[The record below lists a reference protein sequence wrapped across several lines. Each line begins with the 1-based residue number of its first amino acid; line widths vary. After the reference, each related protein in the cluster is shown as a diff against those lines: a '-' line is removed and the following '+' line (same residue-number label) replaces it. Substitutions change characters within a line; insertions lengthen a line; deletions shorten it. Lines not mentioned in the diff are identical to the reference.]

1 MARSGYKVKEGLVL
15 YYPFDEV
22 DGSVIEDYSSQM
34 RDAQAYDL
42 NLDTS
47 GKFGS
52 GVEYSSIDPSNAMV
66 LLPEGNE
73 LGITSGS
80 WSISTWFTY
89 PIEDNGT
96 LFRHAL
102 TDAAGSELCCNS
114 KR

>member
-1 MARSGYKVKEGLVL
+1 
-15 YYPFDEV
+15 
-22 DGSVIEDYSSQM
+22 
-34 RDAQAYDL
+34 
-42 NLDTS
+42 
-47 GKFGS
+47 
-52 GVEYSSIDPSNAMV
+52 MV

-102 TDAAGSELCCNS
+102 TDAEGVSYVAIQKLDDRLLLYDSGSDYLDTDYSINTLVDGWHNLIVVSDKGDEGIDFLSRWTKCW
-114 KR
+114 